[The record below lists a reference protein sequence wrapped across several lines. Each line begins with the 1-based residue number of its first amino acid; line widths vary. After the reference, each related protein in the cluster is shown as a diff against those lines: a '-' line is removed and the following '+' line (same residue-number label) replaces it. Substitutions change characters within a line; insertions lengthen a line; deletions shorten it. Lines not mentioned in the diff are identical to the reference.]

1 MKDQVI
7 TVTVYFVPVGFTTAT
22 LAEPVPIRWWLR
34 TGFAGFEGAAEP
46 ALEHR
51 DPFR

>member
-1 MKDQVI
+1 MAI
-7 TVTVYFVPVGFTTAT
+7 TVTVYFVPVGSHQIHW
-22 LAEPVPIRWWLR
+22 PSRVPIRWRLR